1 MFKQNKITGMRNPIN
16 SLSILPAFILIL
28 SACSGQPERKASQ
41 KDDRLAYE
49 KIADAKEP
57 LNVIYIL
64 SDDHRHDFMGFT
76 GKVPGLKTPNMDRMA
91 SEGVYL
97 KNAFVSTALCSPSR
111 ASILTGQ
118 YAHTHQVVDNQ
129 APLPDRSEENT
140 SELQS
145 LIRTSYAG

>member
-91 SEGVYL
+91 SDGVYF
-97 KNAFVSTALCSPSR
+97 KN
-111 ASILTGQ
+111 
-118 YAHTHQVVDNQ
+118 
-129 APLPDRSEENT
+129 RSDENT

-145 LIRTSYAG
+145 LMRN